1 MSSDSDSVWV
11 AWLAPCSTT
20 TPSLPAASQP
30 TADCL
35 GTATSSSYGSRK
47 SYISFSLLSL
57 WFPRFPA
64 QAATNPA
71 SHFCRN
77 GTYTF
82 IPFLSRRIEQVSRWP
97 RHIRLD
103 MASSSRAN
111 GEGSSQRTLGE
122 TMRAPS
128 VNTPGIVVLDILPD
142 DLDRKEVLDPSQ
154 DLWLSTS
161 DG

>member
-1 MSSDSDSVWV
+1 
-11 AWLAPCSTT
+11 
-20 TPSLPAASQP
+20 
-30 TADCL
+30 
-35 GTATSSSYGSRK
+35 
-47 SYISFSLLSL
+47 
-57 WFPRFPA
+57 
-64 QAATNPA
+64 
-71 SHFCRN
+71 
-77 GTYTF
+77 
-82 IPFLSRRIEQVSRWP
+82 
-97 RHIRLD
+97 

-122 TMRAPS
+122 AMRAPS